1 MKGGSVS
8 SVMSVRTERL
18 TTERASTPA
27 YVRIAAELRSRIRAS
42 ELQVGEPIPPERE
55 LCVELGVSRMT
66 LRRALGVLEREGLVR
81 RDATR
86 GTFVSEPRVQLRLG
100 SFSQEV
106 VRAGRHPGAELF
118 WAEER
123 RADDEIASGLGV
135 APGHP
140 VYALRRLR
148 RSDGEPLAVE
158 TTYYRADLVPG
169 LLDGDLTGSL
179 WDEVRGRFHL
189 RLARTT
195 AELEVVVLDIENSG
209 HLGARQAAGGLQLT
223 RRTYIE
229 SGECVEYAVDV
240 YRADRVSLIIE
251 RAVDDE

>member
-1 MKGGSVS
+1 M
-8 SVMSVRTERL
+8 
-18 TTERASTPA
+18 TTDAAEEFTTAKSGEPA
-27 YVRIAAELRSRIRAS
+27 YLRIAGALRSRIDA
-42 ELQVGEPIPPERE
+42 GEFALGSPLPPERD

-66 LRRALGVLEREGLVR
+66 VRRALGVLEQDGRVH
-81 RDATR
+81 RDGTR

-106 VRAGRHPGAELF
+106 ARAGRQPGAELF

-123 RADDEIASGLGV
+123 VADAAVAAGLDV
-135 APGHP
+135 AVGHR
-140 VYALRRLR
+140 VYALQRLR
-148 RSDGEPLAVE
+148 RSDDEPLAVE

-179 WDEVRGRFHL
+179 WEEVRRRFHL

-195 AELEVVVLDIENSG
+195 AELEVVVLDTETSA
-209 HLGARQAAGGLQLT
+209 HLGSRHASGGLQLT
-223 RRTYIE
+223 RRTFVD
-229 SGECVEYAVDV
+229 SGECLEYAVDV

-251 RAVDDE
+251 RSVDEE

>member
-1 MKGGSVS
+1 MDTAEEFTPGRPG
-8 SVMSVRTERL
+8 E
-18 TTERASTPA
+18 PA
-27 YVRIAAELRSRIRAS
+27 YLRIAGELRTRIAA
-42 ELQVGEPIPPERE
+42 GEFPLGSPLPPERE

-66 LRRALGVLEREGLVR
+66 LRRALGVLEQDGRVH

-106 VRAGRHPGAELF
+106 ARAGRHPGAELF

-123 RADDEIASGLGV
+123 AADAAVAAGLDV
-135 APGHP
+135 AVGHP

-148 RSDGEPLAVE
+148 RSNDEPLAVE

-169 LLDGDLTGSL
+169 LLDGDLGGSL
-179 WDEVRGRFHL
+179 WEEVRRRFGL
-189 RLARTT
+189 RVTRTS
-195 AELEVVVLDIENSG
+195 AELEVVVLDAETST
-209 HLGARQAAGGLQLT
+209 HLGSRHASGGLQLT
-223 RRTYIE
+223 RRTFVD
-229 SGECVEYAVDV
+229 SGACLEYAVDV

-251 RAVDDE
+251 RSVDEE

>member
-1 MKGGSVS
+1 MAGSVS
-8 SVMSVRTERL
+8 TVTAENRENV
-18 TTERASTPA
+18 TPA
-27 YVRIAAELRSRIRAS
+27 KPGVPAYMRIAAELRARIDAG
-42 ELQVGEPIPPERE
+42 ELPVGAPIPPERE

-66 LRRALGVLEREGLVR
+66 LRRALGMLEREGRVH

-106 VRAGRHPGAELF
+106 ARSGRQPGAELF

-123 RADDEIASGLGV
+123 KADDEVAAGLDV
-135 APGHP
+135 RPGHP

-148 RSDGEPLAVE
+148 RSNGEPLALE

-169 LLDGDLTGSL
+169 LLDGDLSGSL
-179 WDEVRGRFHL
+179 WEEVRRRFHL
-189 RLARTT
+189 TLARSS
-195 AELEVVVLDIENSG
+195 AELEVIVLDAETSA
-209 HLGARQAAGGLQLT
+209 HLSTTRASGGLQLT
-223 RRTYIE
+223 RRTFTDT
-229 SGECVEYAVDV
+229 GECLEYAVDV

-251 RAVDDE
+251 RSVDGE

>member
-1 MKGGSVS
+1 MSVS
-8 SVMSVRTERL
+8 TDPDSSPSAKAGE
-18 TTERASTPA
+18 PA
-27 YVRIAAELRSRIRAS
+27 YLRIAAALRARIES
-42 ELQVGEPIPPERE
+42 GEFAPGSPLPPERD

-66 LRRALGVLEREGLVR
+66 LRRALGVLEQDGRVH

-86 GTFVSEPRVQLRLG
+86 GTFVSAPRVQLRLG

-106 VRAGRHPGAELF
+106 VRAGRNPGAELF

-123 RADDEIASGLGV
+123 AADAEVAAGLGV
-135 APGHP
+135 SPGDP
-140 VYALRRLR
+140 VYALQRLR
-148 RSDGEPLAVE
+148 RSDDEPLAVE

-179 WDEVRGRFHL
+179 WEEIRRRFEL
-189 RLARTT
+189 RLARTS
-195 AELEVVVLDIENSG
+195 AELEVVVLDGVLSA

-223 RRTYIE
+223 RRTFID

-240 YRADRVSLIIE
+240 YRSDRVSLLIE
-251 RAVDDE
+251 RTVDDE